1 MKNQIQQLQAKDI
14 AMLPDFGTFY
24 TQRIGNEPVNL
35 VVPNAAPMVIKTAKK
50 LFAINFVVEVGEQR
64 MMGTLEYSG
73 IKEDAFRYA
82 NQLLSLGVR
91 CRPRP
96 DLAYMGIDGLQY
108 IVPFRVCEEPKPLSQ
123 EAQNRIKAAELK
135 RLRRAA
141 RLQPASSNKQLLE
154 TTFIN

>member
-24 TQRIGNEPVNL
+24 AQHIGTEPFHL
-35 VVPNAAPMVIKTAKK
+35 VVPGAEPMVIETGKK
-50 LFAINFVVEVGEQR
+50 LFAINFVAEIDGQR

-73 IKEDAFRYA
+73 TKEDAFRYA
-82 NQLLSLGVR
+82 NQLLSSGVR

-108 IVPFRVCEEPKPLSQ
+108 IVPFRVCEEPKPLTQ
-123 EAQNRIKAAELK
+123 EAQDRIKAAELK